1 VNAPE
6 RKPDDPALDAPWLAD
21 VRARLDESA
30 RDLDAAT
37 LSRLNQARQAALAAA
52 RPRAPWWR
60 FAPWIVGATA
70 TAALALAVGLA
81 LTLPGSPESAVV
93 TVAASVDAAG
103 PDVADL
109 DASGLEVADLDML
122 AAPDDLA
129 LYEDMEFYAWLDD
142 EAALGG

>member
-1 VNAPE
+1 MNARE
-6 RKPDDPALDAPWLAD
+6 RKPDAPALDAPWLDD

-60 FAPWIVGATA
+60 FAPWLVGATA

-81 LTLPGSPESAVV
+81 LTLPGSPEPAVAP
-93 TVAASVDAAG
+93 VAAGLDAA
-103 PDVADL
+103 DF
-109 DASGLEVADLDML
+109 DML

>member
-1 VNAPE
+1 MNARE
-6 RKPDDPALDAPWLAD
+6 RKPDDPALDAPWLDD

-60 FAPWIVGATA
+60 FAPWLVGATA

-81 LTLPGSPESAVV
+81 LTLPGSPEPVV
-93 TVAASVDAAG
+93 APVAAGLDAA
-103 PDVADL
+103 DF
-109 DASGLEVADLDML
+109 DML
-122 AAPDDLA
+122 SAPDDLA

>member
-1 VNAPE
+1 MNGPE

-52 RPRAPWWR
+52 RPRRPWWR
-60 FAPWIVGATA
+60 IAPYLVGATA

-81 LTLPGSPESAVV
+81 LTLPGSPESAVAP
-93 TVAASVDAAG
+93 VAAGLDVAGLDA
-103 PDVADL
+103 ADL
-109 DASGLEVADLDML
+109 DAADLDML
-122 AAPDDLA
+122 SAPDDLA